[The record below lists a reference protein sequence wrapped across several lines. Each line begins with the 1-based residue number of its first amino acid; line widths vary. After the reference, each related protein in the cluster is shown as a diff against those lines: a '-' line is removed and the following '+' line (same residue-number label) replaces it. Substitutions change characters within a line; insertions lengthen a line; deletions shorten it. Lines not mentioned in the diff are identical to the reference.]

1 MIEATQRAIGY
12 VRVSTQEQAESGLGL
27 DAQERAIR
35 LYCEMK
41 GFDLVDLIRDEGVS
55 AGKALGDRPG
65 GADLLYSIQGPGTSG
80 KGGNVIAL
88 KLDRLFRNAGDA
100 LQVVEDWDRRG
111 VALHLV
117 DQGGSAMDT
126 SSAMGKFMLTVLA
139 GVAEMERNL
148 GRERTTAALAEK
160 RQRGEKTGG
169 TVPYGFDAVPAADGV
184 IGLVENAAEQAV
196 INRMVRL
203 RREGVS
209 LAKVARQLDEDAVPT
224 KTGVRWHPETVRGIV
239 ARQGDRS

>member
-1 MIEATQRAIGY
+1 MKAIGY
-12 VRVSTQEQAESGLGL
+12 IRVSTQEQAESGLGL
-27 DAQERAIR
+27 DSQERAVR

-41 GFDLVDLIRDEGVS
+41 GFDLVGLIRDEGVS
-55 AGKALGDRPG
+55 AGKPLGDRDG
-65 GADLLYSIQGPGTSG
+65 GQGLLRSAALKGTSH
-80 KGGNVIAL
+80 VVAM

-100 LQVVEDWDRRG
+100 LQVVEDWDKRC

-160 RQRGEKTGG
+160 RARGEKTGG
-169 TVPYGFDAVPAADGV
+169 TVPYGFDAVPSHAGV
-184 IGLVENAAEQAV
+184 IGLVENAGEQAV
-196 INRMVRL
+196 INRMHRL
-203 RREGVS
+203 RQEGFP
-209 LAKVARQLDEDAVPT
+209 LAGIAKQFNEDAVPT
-224 KTGVRWHPETVRGIV
+224 KTGARWHPETVRGIL
-239 ARQGDRS
+239 AKHNDRT